1 MNKENVSL
9 MITHPTIITM
19 NKKREI
25 INDGVVAIN
34 NDRIVAVG
42 EYKKLAERYTAEK
55 IIDGRKKV
63 VLPGFVDTHV
73 HNAQTLLRGAITDY
87 EISIPP
93 VWIRF
98 LIPYEANLSA
108 SDMELISMLTQF
120 NMIENGV
127 TTFLDAGGPHPD
139 SIARAMQ
146 KTGIRGIVTKST
158 VDMGNMPKNMT
169 MTTEEE
175 IKENT
180 RLVKTWNNKEN
191 GRIRAWY
198 SLREIV
204 LSSEELYIKFK
215 ELADKYDVGITAHI
229 AEAHMEVE
237 YALEHFKKR
246 PIEWL
251 HDIGF
256 LGPNIVL
263 SHAAFATGKEIK
275 MLGDTKTNVAYC
287 PSIDH
292 MLMPAPR
299 VPDMLAW
306 GVNIG
311 IGSDGGWKTGIDILG
326 EIKLAAIIQKQYYGF
341 PYHDRTAVDAND
353 LLAMAT
359 IGGAKALLWDKEIGS
374 VEEGKKA
381 DLILIDVNKPH
392 LTPINDLI
400 TTLVYSANAGDIST
414 VIIDGNILME
424 NKKFTNPQVERV
436 MEKAREKTTE
446 IMEKILNKK

>member
-1 MNKENVSL
+1 MGKENVSL
-9 MITHPTIITM
+9 TIVHPTIITM
-19 NKKREI
+19 NANREI
-25 INDGVVAIN
+25 ITDGFIAIN
-34 NDRIVAVG
+34 EDTIVAVG
-42 EYKKLAERYTAEK
+42 KYNELSEKYTADK
-55 IIDGRKKV
+55 VIDGKKKV
-63 VLPGFVDTHV
+63 VLPGLVDTHV

-98 LIPYEANLSA
+98 LIPYEANLTA

-120 NMIENGV
+120 NMIENGI
-127 TTFLDAGGPHPD
+127 TAFLEAGGPHPD
-139 SIARAMQ
+139 SIAKAMT
-146 KTGIRGIVTKST
+146 KTGIRGVVTKST
-158 VDMGNMPKNMT
+158 VDIGNMPENMT

-180 RLVKTWNNKEN
+180 RLVETWNGKEN

-204 LSSEELYIKFK
+204 LSSEELYLKFK
-215 ELADKYDVGITAHI
+215 ELADKYNVGITAHI

-275 MLGDTKTNVAYC
+275 MMGETKTNVAYC

-306 GVNIG
+306 GVNVG
-311 IGSDGGWKTGIDILG
+311 IGSDGGWKTGIDLLG

-359 IGGAKALLWDKEIGS
+359 IGGAKALLWDQEIGS
-374 VEEGKKA
+374 IEKGKKA
-381 DLILIDVNKPH
+381 DLIIIDVDKPH
-392 LTPINDLI
+392 LTPINDLV
-400 TTLVYSANAGDIST
+400 TTLVYSANAGDVST
-414 VIIDGNILME
+414 VLIDGKILLE
-424 NKKFTNPQVERV
+424 NKQFTNSQVTEV
-436 MEKAREKTTE
+436 LQKAREKTSE
-446 IMEKILNKK
+446 IMEKILSR